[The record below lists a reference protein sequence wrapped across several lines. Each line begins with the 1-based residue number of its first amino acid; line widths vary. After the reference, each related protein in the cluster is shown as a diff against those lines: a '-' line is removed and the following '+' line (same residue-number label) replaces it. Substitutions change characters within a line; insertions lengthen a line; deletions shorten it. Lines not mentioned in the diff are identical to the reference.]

1 MFTPKQIRLP
11 VLHITV
17 HVIGALKTNRITV
30 CSKRH
35 FYYSYMWEFPII
47 EDPGFGYC
55 PFNCPIMNS
64 SDFCAPN
71 GDSYFGPQV
80 EPCLRSFDFT
90 LRFENLFLSIAPSV
104 LFLLIAPIRIFTLRN
119 EQKRVVG
126 GSTFQIIK
134 LVSIS
139 IT

>member
-1 MFTPKQIRLP
+1 
-11 VLHITV
+11 
-17 HVIGALKTNRITV
+17 
-30 CSKRH
+30 
-35 FYYSYMWEFPII
+35 MWEFPII
-47 EDPGFGYC
+47 EDPGFGHC

-104 LFLLIAPIRIFTLRN
+104 LFLLIAPVRIFTLRN

-126 GSTFQIIK
+126 GSTFQIVK

-139 IT
+139 ITGGFPLTSKTACDCIVRHFATRSTGAVVSRAN